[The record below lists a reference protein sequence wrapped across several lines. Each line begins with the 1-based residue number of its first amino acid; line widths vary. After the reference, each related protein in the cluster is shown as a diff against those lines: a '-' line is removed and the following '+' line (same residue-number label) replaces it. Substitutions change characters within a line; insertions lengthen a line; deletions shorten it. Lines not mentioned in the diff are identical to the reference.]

1 MGLVSHGGI
10 FSCDGESF
18 LVLKVHILGPSLFS
32 FPWNAASPG
41 FNFILENPVM
51 TASDQTSRKPLA
63 HLVALVTGASRGI
76 GRAIALRLA
85 KDGAMVLCA
94 ARSREALEKTVEEI
108 KEEGGE
114 SKAFALDLASTE
126 SISGLQK
133 TLEDAAIHVDLLIN
147 NAGMTKDGLLFRMT
161 QEDFENVLRVNLEA
175 PFLLA
180 KAFARPMMKKRFG
193 RLIQI
198 GSVVGAMGNPGQVN
212 YAASKAGLVGMTRS
226 LAREL
231 ASRGITANVVAPG
244 FIQTSMTDALGQ
256 KVRDSLL
263 AGIPCGRFGKPQEI
277 ADLVSF
283 LCRPESGY
291 ITGQTIVVDG
301 GMSLGC

>member
-1 MGLVSHGGI
+1 
-10 FSCDGESF
+10 
-18 LVLKVHILGPSLFS
+18 
-32 FPWNAASPG
+32 
-41 FNFILENPVM
+41 
-51 TASDQTSRKPLA
+51 
-63 HLVALVTGASRGI
+63 
-76 GRAIALRLA
+76 
-85 KDGAMVLCA
+85 MVLCA

-114 SKAFALDLASTE
+114 AKAFALDLASTE
-126 SISGLQK
+126 SITELQK

-244 FIQTSMTDALGQ
+244 FIQTAMTDALGH

>member
-1 MGLVSHGGI
+1 MS
-10 FSCDGESF
+10 SDNPT
-18 LVLKVHILGPSLFS
+18 PS
-32 FPWNAASPG
+32 
-41 FNFILENPVM
+41 
-51 TASDQTSRKPLA
+51 KPLTS
-63 HLVALVTGASRGI
+63 LVALVTGASRGI
-76 GRAIALRLA
+76 GKAISLRLG
-85 KDGAMVLCA
+85 KDGAMVVCV
-94 ARSREALEKTVEEI
+94 ARNQNALLETVGEIEDSGGKAVAFSADLGQTTSLSELQAKLKEA
-108 KEEGGE
+108 
-114 SKAFALDLASTE
+114 DLH
-126 SISGLQK
+126 I
-133 TLEDAAIHVDLLIN
+133 DLLIN

-161 QEDFENVLRVNLEA
+161 PEDFETVLRVNLEG

-198 GSVVGAMGNPGQVN
+198 GSVVGAMGNAGQIN

-231 ASRGITANVVAPG
+231 ASRGITANVVSPG
-244 FIQTSMTDALGQ
+244 FIQTSMTDRLGE

-263 AGIPCGRFGKPQEI
+263 AGIPCGRFGKPEEI
-277 ADLVSF
+277 ANVVSF